1 MKILTRTLWLITLAI
16 VGVVFVSCSGDL
28 IEPPPLFGPSPPG
41 VSPPGFFTDIE
52 VKKNG
57 FPFVASAWA
66 YHYSDTP
73 DSSSKLSIQFQTFT
87 EEGFRR
93 ELCTMYHIPVRIGVY
108 YVNDPNPNFLPVA
121 GYGTLGSDGDVVE
134 DSYELD
140 ISSSSWIVI
149 THVDTMDNWVTGT
162 FDLSFVIKTDREKIN
177 DKNPDW
183 VRFSEGVFDLP
194 IQY

>member
-1 MKILTRTLWLITLAI
+1 MLA
-16 VGVVFVSCSGDL
+16 SCSSDV

-41 VSPPGFFTDIE
+41 FSPPGFFTDID

-66 YHYSDTP
+66 YHYLDTL
-73 DSSSKLSIQFQTFT
+73 DSSSMLMIEFQTFT

-93 ELCTMYHIPVRIGVY
+93 ELCTVYHLPVRIGVY

-121 GYGTLGSDGDVVE
+121 SYGTLGSDGDVVE
-134 DSYELD
+134 DFYELD
-140 ISSSSWIVI
+140 VSSSSWIVI
-149 THVDTMDNWVTGT
+149 THADTMDNRVTGT
-162 FDLSFVIKTDREKIN
+162 FDLSFVIKTDREKVN
-177 DKNPDW
+177 HRNPDR